1 MVHFVLDS
9 HNRQSI
15 HDLQTEELEAQIKE
29 EATIREELQK
39 QLDSAKEYIQEIVD
53 DIEESKT
60 RLSSLLE
67 LQAELS
73 SNLQITT
80 AAKSRIE
87 DQLEKT
93 AKTREGMVRE
103 VEELMRQRDILHR
116 RIEFCKER
124 DAIGMTERSTEV
136 SCSTREY
143 TAEEIRLATD
153 SFSEQM
159 RLSSRVYRGRIN
171 HTSVAI
177 QMIDPGN
184 RLSHEDF
191 QSKVVALAA
200 LFLTVKNYVF
210 KLHLNSK
217 FESFDLFICRWS
229 F

>member
-1 MVHFVLDS
+1 MQ
-9 HNRQSI
+9 N
-15 HDLQTEELEAQIKE
+15 E
-29 EATIREELQK
+29 
-39 QLDSAKEYIQEIVD
+39 LDSAKEQIQEIVV

-67 LQAELS
+67 LQADLS
-73 SNLQITT
+73 SKLQNST
-80 AAKSRIE
+80 AAKSRME
-87 DQLEKT
+87 AQLEKT

-103 VEELMRQRDILHR
+103 TEELRRQRDILHR

-124 DAIGMTERSTEV
+124 DAIGMAERSTEV

-159 RLSSRVYRGRIN
+159 RLSSGVYRGRIN

-184 RLSHEDF
+184 RLSREDF
-191 QSKVVALAA
+191 QSKVVASCP
-200 LFLTVKNYVF
+200 VF
-210 KLHLNSK
+210 NSQKPRFHLSLLSRWFAGGAFEPYPSPSSDLHDGL
-217 FESFDLFICRWS
+217 LLRAPMHCIQLHA
-229 F
+229 